1 MNQDVSAKLCKDFK
15 ISPETCERYEKLY
28 AKTIEPNMRLRYL
41 SHLVSTIE
49 DMINDNFKKKY
60 ILPVLNSKKY
70 TEEDKRVFIRRN
82 FRLYS
87 ILLRP
92 LEGLH
97 GKGYVTHYNFGSI
110 IVYNPRLDDK
120 DIRVLIAHELGHII
134 NRYWLNNQD
143 TQNTANLFSFIAI
156 NGKNNF
162 YKNEATGFT
171 YTSEL
176 AIIDAISTACPI
188 LRHEQ
193 AADV

>member
-1 MNQDVSAKLCKDFK
+1 
-15 ISPETCERYEKLY
+15 
-28 AKTIEPNMRLRYL
+28 
-41 SHLVSTIE
+41 
-49 DMINDNFKKKY
+49 MINDNFKKKY

-92 LEGLH
+92 LDGLH
-97 GKGYVTHYNFGSI
+97 RKGYVIHYNFGSI

-134 NRYWLNNQD
+134 NLYLLNTQD

-176 AIIDAISTACPI
+176 AIIDAISAACPI
-188 LRHEQ
+188 LRHDQ